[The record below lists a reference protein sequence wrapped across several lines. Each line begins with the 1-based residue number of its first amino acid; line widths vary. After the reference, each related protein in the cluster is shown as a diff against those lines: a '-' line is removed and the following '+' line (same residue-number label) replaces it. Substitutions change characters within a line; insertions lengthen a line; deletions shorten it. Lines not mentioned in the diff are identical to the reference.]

1 MRDGSSGAG
10 DGGLAVLAELGE
22 LGEAIDGDHPSGRD
36 QRGLGAAG
44 HGDDDRPCSRA
55 GGGLGHRHR
64 PGDRPDRAVERQ
76 LPGEREIG
84 ERALIDLTGG
94 GEHGGGEREIE
105 AGARLAQVRRSEIGG
120 DPLLR
125 ELEAGVDDRR
135 PDPLA
140 RLADGGVG
148 QADERERR
156 QADAHVG
163 LDPDLARLDAEQRVG
178 ANGGG
183 HPANLGRPN
192 TPVARRMWRIR
203 RLWSATCALRR
214 RSVAAMTAARQSLGR
229 QAEQLVAERLRR
241 AGWRIVARN
250 VRPAEVRGEIDL
262 IGVDGTALVFVE
274 VKSRRSGSSIGPEI
288 PAMAVGRRKQAK
300 LRGLA
305 AAWLRERG
313 YDVPRH
319 RELRFDV
326 IGLRLDAAGRVT
338 EYEHLRAAF

>member
-1 MRDGSSGAG
+1 
-10 DGGLAVLAELGE
+10 
-22 LGEAIDGDHPSGRD
+22 
-36 QRGLGAAG
+36 
-44 HGDDDRPCSRA
+44 
-55 GGGLGHRHR
+55 
-64 PGDRPDRAVERQ
+64 
-76 LPGEREIG
+76 
-84 ERALIDLTGG
+84 
-94 GEHGGGEREIE
+94 
-105 AGARLAQVRRSEIGG
+105 
-120 DPLLR
+120 
-125 ELEAGVDDRR
+125 
-135 PDPLA
+135 
-140 RLADGGVG
+140 
-148 QADERERR
+148 
-156 QADAHVG
+156 
-163 LDPDLARLDAEQRVG
+163 
-178 ANGGG
+178 
-183 HPANLGRPN
+183 
-192 TPVARRMWRIR
+192 
-203 RLWSATCALRR
+203 
-214 RSVAAMTAARQSLGR
+214 MTAARQSLGR